1 MNVCHYIRFILCFK
15 KEELNSL
22 QQKIYIKLNRLTPAH
37 RQMFKFF
44 DIMIICM
51 YVSSFVDFVNDFCQ
65 TVLHE
70 IFYIKNNN
78 RITW

>member
-1 MNVCHYIRFILCFK
+1 M
-15 KEELNSL
+15 SL
-22 QQKIYIKLNRLTPAH
+22 YPFYFMFQKRGIKFFTKKIYIKLNRLTPAH

-44 DIMIICM
+44 DIMFIYM
-51 YVSSFVDFVNDFCQ
+51 YVCIFVDFVNDFCQ